1 MLRLERY
8 VKMSSMQQ
16 PPPTNQPIHWDNHRV
31 PMNLTLIFSLGIAV
45 IGLFTG
51 APILFLAGM
60 GVAAY
65 TWFTRPRRYLIYPA
79 SLVIEYGRPRVKV
92 ISFAEISHLELLSL
106 AIGDRLRVVLLSGRR
121 TMIVARDL
129 ETFRE
134 KLDQALESYQ
144 GGGSGSPRNDP
155 TENPRIID
163 QAPEQSP
170 NAPGESTDANF
181 DPPKKPDYEGP
192 PIG

>member
-1 MLRLERY
+1 
-8 VKMSSMQQ
+8 MSSMQQ
-16 PPPTNQPIHWDNHRV
+16 QQPQSAQQPIHWDNHRV
-31 PMNLTLIFSLGIAV
+31 PMNLTLIFAMGIAV
-45 IGLFTG
+45 IGLFTQ
-51 APILFLAGM
+51 APALFFGGM

-65 TWFTRPRRYLIYPA
+65 TWFTRPRRYLVYTN

-92 ISFAEISHLELLSL
+92 ISFAEISHVEMLSL
-106 AIGDRLRVVLLSGRR
+106 PIGDRLRVVLVNGRR

-144 GGGSGSPRNDP
+144 GGGSGSPREDP
-155 TENPRIID
+155 SENPMIID
-163 QAPEQSP
+163 QVPEQPP
-170 NAPGESTDANF
+170 NASDETTDPTF
-181 DPPKKPDYEGP
+181 DPAKKPDYEGP

>member
-1 MLRLERY
+1 ML
-8 VKMSSMQQ
+8 SMQQ

-31 PMNLTLIFSLGIAV
+31 PMNLTLIFALGIAV

-51 APILFLAGM
+51 APVLFFAGM

-79 SLVIEYGRPRVKV
+79 ALVIEYGRPRVKV

-106 AIGDRLRVVLLSGRR
+106 AIGDRLRVVLLNGRR
-121 TMIVARDL
+121 TMIMARDL
-129 ETFRE
+129 NTFRE
-134 KLDQALESYQ
+134 KLDEALEGYQ
-144 GGGSGSPRNDP
+144 GGGSASPRQDP
-155 TENPRIID
+155 SETPGIID

-170 NAPGESTDANF
+170 TPPGETTDATF
-181 DPPKKPDYEGP
+181 DQAKKPDYEGP
-192 PIG
+192 PTG